1 MSHETII
8 MRSEPEPVASY
19 RHSLFFLG
27 IAVAIVIAGYA
38 VQHRPTSGGSLVE
51 GQVRLIPIYISVAV
65 LDWLLFLFAWYGV
78 HRRGG
83 KLRSLIGGRWSNGSQ
98 ILRDIAIAALA
109 WGVILLA
116 SWAIDGTLG
125 HGHQKSLNNLL
136 PQTFLEVGVWFLV
149 SVTGGF
155 CEEFVFRGYVQSQF
169 MALSR
174 RTWIAILGQGC
185 IFGLFHSYQGWRSV
199 VTITVIGVLFG
210 ILATWRKTL
219 KVGMIVHGW
228 QDFWGGWLVYALF
241 S

>member
-19 RHSLFFLG
+19 RHSFLFLG
-27 IAVAIVIAGYA
+27 IAVAVVIAGYA
-38 VQHRPTSGGSLVE
+38 VQHRPTSGGGLVE
-51 GQVRLIPIYISVAV
+51 SHVRLIPIYISAAA
-65 LDWLLFLFAWYGV
+65 LDWLLFLFAWYGI

-83 KLRSLIGGRWSNGSQ
+83 RVRALIGGRWINGRQ
-98 ILRDIAIAALA
+98 VLRDIAIAALA

-116 SWAIDGTLG
+116 NWAIDGALA

-136 PQTFLEVGVWFLV
+136 PQTPLEVGVWFLV

-155 CEEFVFRGYVQSQF
+155 CEEFVFRGYVQSQL

-174 RTWIAILGQGC
+174 RTWIAIFGQGC
-185 IFGLFHSYQGWRSV
+185 IFGLFHSYQGWEPV
-199 VTITVIGVLFG
+199 LTITVIGVLFG
-210 ILATWRKTL
+210 ILAAWRKTL
-219 KVGMIVHGW
+219 RVGMIAHGW

-241 S
+241 Q